1 MTKMSDKYFQWS
13 LDISF
18 FVGYTDYLPD
28 VHRKLFVAYTN
39 DYQQKTGLSKASYV
53 WSLGGGG
60 IGLLNCST
68 IIEVIKLEIEILN
81 LLMVRNIPKS
91 A

>member
-53 WSLGGGG
+53 WSLGGG
-60 IGLLNCST
+60 NRA
-68 IIEVIKLEIEILN
+68 LELQYN
-81 LLMVRNIPKS
+81 NWGDKTWDRNSKPSYGSKHP
-91 A
+91 